1 MRHYREAIEAMK
13 KLVNEKGFSLVE
25 VIVAM
30 AILMIIITA
39 FTALFTG
46 SFSGIFTA
54 GRKSEALYRAQSD
67 MDAVINSAGTAD
79 YDEDIISVTEK
90 AVTIPFTGADSINY
104 GESDGLL
111 VVVEYPYEDRT
122 GEIIYYLPVK

>member
-1 MRHYREAIEAMK
+1 MLKI
-13 KLVNEKGFSLVE
+13 VNEKGFSLVE